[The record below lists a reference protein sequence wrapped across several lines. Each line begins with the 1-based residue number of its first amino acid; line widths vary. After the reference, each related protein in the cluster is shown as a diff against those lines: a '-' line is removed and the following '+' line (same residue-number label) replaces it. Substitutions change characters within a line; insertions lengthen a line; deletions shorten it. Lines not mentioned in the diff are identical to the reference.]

1 MTSMERAKKVDEK
14 NGSFLQ
20 LSYLLSELWSL
31 KCQKWLIFVFSADDS
46 KKLVTVRVTFLS
58 APEKPYRVLS
68 ENCMVTRPWGY
79 RL

>member
-1 MTSMERAKKVDEK
+1 M
-14 NGSFLQ
+14 
-20 LSYLLSELWSL
+20 SELWSL

-68 ENCMVTRPWGY
+68 ENCMLLGLGVTVCEILGVEMSKNGNGSSEPNNP
-79 RL
+79 